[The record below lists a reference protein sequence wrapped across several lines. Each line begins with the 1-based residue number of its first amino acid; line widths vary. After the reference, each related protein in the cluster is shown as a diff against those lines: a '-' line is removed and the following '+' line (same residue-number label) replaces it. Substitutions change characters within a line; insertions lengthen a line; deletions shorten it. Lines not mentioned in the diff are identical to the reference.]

1 MPNPQQNNIQN
12 EIEQIKKEKNLLQD
26 RLEWNWVNQKQE
38 KFIAGQTRM
47 KLSKSKTRKIYGRT
61 DLRKTKKVRINFKIG

>member
-38 KFIAGQTRM
+38 KFIAGQTSE
-47 KLSKSKTRKIYGRT
+47 KPKKSESISK
-61 DLRKTKKVRINFKIG
+61 

>member
-38 KFIAGQTRM
+38 KFIAGQT
-47 KLSKSKTRKIYGRT
+47 
-61 DLRKTKKVRINFKIG
+61 